1 MKVGNYEFALKGI
14 KHFAAGSD
22 ETECFVAT
30 LYVNGKKLA
39 DCENDGHGGSTNV
52 RFFPEACKLGDEIE
66 AFLKTQPKI
75 KPEGYDFEFD
85 LDLEYIVD
93 DLLYKHLQE
102 KERQKMM
109 RKTEKSLIFK
119 DTDGGY
125 YHISWQNKQLTIDTL
140 LKMPKGRESI
150 KSIIARETAKGA
162 VLVNENI
169 PAELLPAEKFG

>member
-52 RFFPEACKLGDEIE
+52 RFFPETCKLGDEIE

-109 RKTEKSLIFK
+109 RKTEKSLLFK

-125 YHISWQNKQLTIDTL
+125 YHISWQNKKLTIDTL
-140 LKMPKGRESI
+140 LKIPKGRESI
-150 KSIIARETAKGA
+150 KNIIAREMAKGA

-169 PAELLPAEKFG
+169 PAELLPAKK

>member
-39 DCENDGHGGSTNV
+39 ACENEGRGGPTSVHFYFLETQ
-52 RFFPEACKLGDEIE
+52 ELGREIE

-75 KPEGYDFEFD
+75 RPEGYDFELD

-93 DLLYKHLQE
+93 DLLSKHLQA
-102 KERQKMM
+102 KEHQKMM
-109 RKTEKSLIFK
+109 RKTEKALLFQDK
-119 DTDGGY
+119 EGG
-125 YHISWQNKQLTIDTL
+125 HDIISWQNKKLTIDTV
-140 LKMPKGRESI
+140 LKMPMYRQSI
-150 KSIIARETAKGA
+150 KDIIVKETAKGS
-162 VLVNENI
+162 VLANENNSQRTSVD
-169 PAELLPAEKFG
+169 